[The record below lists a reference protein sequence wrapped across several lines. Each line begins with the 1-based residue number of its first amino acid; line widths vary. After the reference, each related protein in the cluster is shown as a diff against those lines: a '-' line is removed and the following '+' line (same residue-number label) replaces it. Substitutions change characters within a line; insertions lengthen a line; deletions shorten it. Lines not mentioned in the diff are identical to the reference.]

1 MKIFKSA
8 FVVGMFTLLSR
19 IFGFV
24 RDILIAKFIGA
35 GLLSDAFFAAFKLP
49 NLFRK
54 IFAEGA
60 LNSAFV
66 PIFSRLAH
74 DNKKRMAKT
83 FAINLFSILL
93 YSVFVLTIVT
103 EIFMPTIIKVFIPGF
118 IGNPEKFSL
127 TVDLARIVF
136 PYLIFISMVSLMSGI
151 LNSLNKFASVA
162 ATPIIL
168 NITFIFFIIFLNGYY
183 ETMAHTLAYAVF
195 VAGILQFLWIT
206 FFSIK
211 SGFLLYPRI
220 PKLTKHTR
228 EFFRKFVPGV
238 MGAGVMQ
245 LNTLVDVIMATTIA
259 SGVSFLYYADR
270 IMQFPLALIG
280 TALGIVLLP
289 TLSKQLH
296 SKPEKALK
304 TQNNA
309 LLVALV
315 LILPAAT
322 ALFIMAENII
332 MTLFERGAFT
342 AFHTGEVS
350 KILQVYAFGLPM
362 FVLVKIFTPSFFARK
377 DTKTPMQIATVCLL
391 INVTLNLIFI
401 KPYGYVGIAMA
412 TVISSFFNLLLLVVI
427 LLKRKQFKFDQY
439 FGNNLVKV
447 IYGCVIMAIVIIFVN
462 AKFVYLINLSHYE
475 LNKIAGLL
483 TLIIVGLV
491 SYFAVIY
498 LTRLNVLKFI
508 RKE

>member
-8 FVVGMFTLLSR
+8 FVVGSFTLLSR

-24 RDILIAKFIGA
+24 RDILIAKFLGVGI
-35 GLLSDAFFAAFKLP
+35 LSDAFFTAFRLP

-74 DNKKRMAKT
+74 DNKKQMAKT

-93 YSVFVLTIVT
+93 YSLLIITIIF
-103 EIFMPTIIKVFIPGF
+103 EIFMPTVIRVFAPGF
-118 IGNPEKFSL
+118 LGNPEKFTL
-127 TVDLARIVF
+127 TVTFARIMF
-136 PYLIFISMVSLMSGI
+136 PYLLFISLISLMSGV

-162 ATPIIL
+162 TTPIIL
-168 NITFIFFIIFLNGYY
+168 NITIIFALLVFRNYN
-183 ETMAHTLAYAVF
+183 ETVAHTLAYAVF
-195 VAGILQFLWIT
+195 IAGLLQFIWIT

-211 SGFLLYPRI
+211 SGFLLYPSF
-220 PKLTKHTR
+220 PKLTKHTK
-228 EFFRKFVPGV
+228 EFFTKFVPGLI
-238 MGAGVMQ
+238 GAGVMQ
-245 LNTLVDVIMATTIA
+245 LNILVDTIMATTIA
-259 SGVSFLYYADR
+259 GGVSFLYYGER
-270 IMQFPLALIG
+270 IVQFPLALIG

-289 TLSKQLH
+289 TLSKEIH

-309 LLVALV
+309 LLVALI
-315 LILPAAT
+315 LILPAST

-342 AFHTGEVS
+342 AFNTGEVA

-377 DTKTPMQIATVCLL
+377 DTKTPMQIACVCLL
-391 INVTLNLIFI
+391 INVTLNLLFI
-401 KPYGYVGIAMA
+401 RPYGYVGIAMA
-412 TVISSFFNLLLLVVI
+412 TVIASFFNVFLLVAI
-427 LLKRKQFKFDQY
+427 LLKRNLFRFDVY
-439 FGNNLVKV
+439 FLNNLIKI
-447 IYGCVIMAIVIIFVN
+447 IYSCAIMAVVIVFTN
-462 AKFVYLINLSHYE
+462 TKFIHLINLPYHE
-475 LNKIAGLL
+475 LNKIVSLF
-483 TLIIVGLV
+483 TLILIGTV
-491 SYFAVIY
+491 SYFVVIY
-498 LTRLNVLKFI
+498 LTKLNVLKLL